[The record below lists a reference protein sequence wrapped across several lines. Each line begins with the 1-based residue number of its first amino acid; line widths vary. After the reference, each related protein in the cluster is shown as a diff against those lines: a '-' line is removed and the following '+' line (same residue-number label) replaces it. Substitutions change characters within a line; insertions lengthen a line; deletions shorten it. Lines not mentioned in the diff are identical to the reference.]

1 SQVLAQRRIHP
12 VSAKYRRHFGHD
24 HERRKSG
31 KKPGDVFLTVFVF
44 LLHHPIV
51 LQRPTVK
58 VGHETSPRVRGGNK
72 VTSPVKQVGNRF
84 FHHHS
89 GIPCS
94 RTFPSNTGIAGQNS
108 PDGQLLVRVT
118 NLDGRF
124 GTDSNRIHGHQG
136 HEHPDRVSLSVRIQN
151 VDDVS
156 ERPVENFFTRN
167 RTFKH

>member
-1 SQVLAQRRIHP
+1 ASLQLCWSDVTNDSDVWGVDHDRFFLSNVRKASSFPCFSQVLAQRRIHP

-108 PDGQLLVRVT
+108 PDGQLLV
-118 NLDGRF
+118 
-124 GTDSNRIHGHQG
+124 
-136 HEHPDRVSLSVRIQN
+136 
-151 VDDVS
+151 
-156 ERPVENFFTRN
+156 
-167 RTFKH
+167 